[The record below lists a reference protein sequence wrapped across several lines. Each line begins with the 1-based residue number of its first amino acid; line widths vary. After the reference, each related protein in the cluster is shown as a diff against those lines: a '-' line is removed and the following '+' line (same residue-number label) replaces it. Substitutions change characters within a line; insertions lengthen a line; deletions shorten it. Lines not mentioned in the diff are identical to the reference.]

1 MTRVEDITVRAIAA
15 LVAVL
20 VWLTPGP
27 GETSELVAVFATGP
41 ASGPTEDSPGWDCRI
56 HGNRVCGPG
65 NAQNVPAGDY
75 STGWLDYSDDFG
87 A

>member
-1 MTRVEDITVRAIAA
+1 MRAPSA
-15 LVAVL
+15 VVGAVL
-20 VWLTPGP
+20 AV
-27 GETSELVAVFATGP
+27 VATVTLAAP
-41 ASGPTEDSPGWDCRI
+41 VSAVSGPTEDSPGWDCRV

-75 STGWLDYSDDFG
+75 STRWLDYSDDFG